1 MGKSHCI
8 HKNQVVQETDKKGE
22 VCGMERKGG
31 VWLASCFPSAR
42 ERVRFQKEG
51 WGREQRPPAPDC
63 WLSPLPRAV

>member
-51 WGREQRPPAPDC
+51 
-63 WLSPLPRAV
+63 